1 MEKTNEKQDS
11 LTTSS
16 SELVICTK
24 QELIVNIQQWVLL
37 DSQLK
42 IVNEKT
48 KKIRETKADLNQKI
62 CKYMDQNNLTQNK
75 IGISDGELRII
86 EKKDYSPLSYT
97 YVERCLAEIITDKKQ
112 VDYIIQYLKEK
123 REITSSLDI
132 KRTYK

>member
-1 MEKTNEKQDS
+1 MENPNASNQLAIS
-11 LTTSS
+11 
-16 SELVICTK
+16 TK

-48 KKIRETKADLNQKI
+48 KKIRETKADLCDKI
-62 CKYMDQNNLTQNK
+62 CEYMDQNNLTQNK
-75 IGISDGELRII
+75 IGISDGELKII

>member
-1 MEKTNEKQDS
+1 MEKPIEKTNE
-11 LTTSS
+11 LT
-16 SELVICTK
+16 VYTK
-24 QELIVNIQQWVLL
+24 QELIENIQQWVLL

-48 KKIRETKADLNQKI
+48 KKIRETKNQLCDKI
-62 CKYMDQNNLTQNK
+62 CEYMNKNNLTQNK

-97 YVERCLAEIITDKKQ
+97 YVERCLAEIIADKKQ
-112 VDYIIQYLKEK
+112 VDYIIQYLKEN
-123 REITSSLDI
+123 REITCSLDI

>member
-1 MEKTNEKQDS
+1 MENPN
-11 LTTSS
+11 TSNQLAIS
-16 SELVICTK
+16 TK
-24 QELIVNIQQWVLL
+24 QELIENIQRWVLL

-48 KKIRETKADLNQKI
+48 KKIRETKTQLCDKI
-62 CKYMDQNNLTQNK
+62 CEYMDQNNLTQNK

-97 YVERCLAEIITDKKQ
+97 YVERCLAEIITDKTQ

-132 KRTYK
+132 RRTYK